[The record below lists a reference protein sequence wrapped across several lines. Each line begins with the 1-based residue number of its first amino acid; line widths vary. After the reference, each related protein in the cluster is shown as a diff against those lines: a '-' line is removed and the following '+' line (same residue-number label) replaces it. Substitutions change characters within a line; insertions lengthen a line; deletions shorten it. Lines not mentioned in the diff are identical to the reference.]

1 MLSEVSY
8 CSRMAEE
15 ARAFAQALTAQVHSS
30 QLFTI

>member
-15 ARAFAQALTAQVHSS
+15 ARAFAQALTAQVHSR